1 MFVLLIAVSGVG
13 LNYLLKYNFPNYYNQ
28 VGVSLMYQIIYY
40 YSSIEMLYLKFYK
53 YKFKQTIKIQD
64 SNNIEFVKQVTTV
77 NHTDILLFDRY
88 QQMKKQIIQ
97 DVRENLYGRL

>member
-53 YKFKQTIKIQD
+53 YQ
-64 SNNIEFVKQVTTV
+64 EV
-77 NHTDILLFDRY
+77 
-88 QQMKKQIIQ
+88 
-97 DVRENLYGRL
+97 